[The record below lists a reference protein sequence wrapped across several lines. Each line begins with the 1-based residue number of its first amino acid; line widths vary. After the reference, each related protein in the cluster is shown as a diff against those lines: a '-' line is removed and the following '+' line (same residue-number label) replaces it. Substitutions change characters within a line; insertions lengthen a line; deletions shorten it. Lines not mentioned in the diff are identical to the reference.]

1 MNWICDALS
10 GCGMKKPVIA
20 ACVAAALSVLAP
32 TAQTMAATSAATAP
46 EVSRPD
52 SAVTDAD
59 TSGASADAAAPPE
72 SAGAAPAGKSETQN
86 LQEVVVT
93 GNAAVGGV
101 KKLDAA
107 YSVTTLTADQ
117 IKQANPVSANDIL
130 KASPGIHV
138 ESSGGQSGA
147 NIEVAG
153 FPGSSGSPFV
163 TIALNG
169 SPLYPVPGL
178 AYLEHGSLLRMDD
191 TIARAEFVQGGPSV
205 LYGNAQPGLFANFIL
220 KQGGATPNGSV
231 GLTYGSEGLLRLDG
245 FVSGPLGGSG
255 WYGSIGGFWR
265 KSDGVRD
272 PQYTADKGGQLTAT
286 LTHDWDNG
294 SLMLYA
300 RVLNDKNQFVTG
312 TPILNPGR
320 GQFSA
325 YPGFDPL
332 TGTMGSKADQY
343 EFLQTV
349 PCSTAGC
356 TPGGIPIN
364 MANGRGPDMHFA
376 GANFDWEFGNGWSLS
391 DKLGVSGG
399 TEGMVAFYSTGS
411 NPSTLAAYIAAAATA
426 AGLPAGLVAT
436 ATYANGGG
444 AADMNQNVVKQ
455 ELRYVKQQVHSASN
469 ELHVSKEL
477 FDGNTLTL
485 GNYTAVYSSTEH
497 AFQGSNILLQAVSNP
512 DPIAISLSDGSNTWQ
527 LASAQGFTAGPTAVN
542 IIRGNGFNTAFFLSD
557 SWKLDNWLFDA
568 GVRAEHQH
576 VTAHLG
582 NVGKADLDANPYTLY
597 NNGSRYA
604 LPGQSNIYYGK
615 NAPAWTVGANY
626 AFTENMSAYVRFNDG
641 VHFPSVTDLT
651 SLPGTPVGKVHN
663 MEAGF
668 KYQQDWIYATL
679 TGYRRLY
686 YGVPTTLLVAVGN
699 TSQLVSYVYGSATNG
714 LNIQA
719 TLKPFENFS
728 LTFSGDYQDGQYTH
742 SDGCYTYQGETS
754 TTVCNP
760 GNAFNGNQLAR
771 QPVFQ
776 ARVTPAYTLPTSW
789 GSLSAWLTYEYI
801 GSHYG
806 DQLQLQPLGHYHDWA
821 FGIVADVGTHWQLR
835 LQGTNLTNEIGL
847 TEGNARLLDTAS
859 AGGVILARSIEG
871 REVNAQVKYKF

>member
-1 MNWICDALS
+1 MT
-10 GCGMKKPVIA
+10 KPTVRILRSRSA
-20 ACVAAALSVLAP
+20 FAAALLAAIALTTSVEAEVPAAADPELSRPGPVSANAP
-32 TAQTMAATSAATAP
+32 ATAATPAQATP
-46 EVSRPD
+46 
-52 SAVTDAD
+52 
-59 TSGASADAAAPPE
+59 AAPPSG
-72 SAGAAPAGKSETQN
+72 SAPPAANGAKTQD

-93 GNAAVGGV
+93 GNAAYGGV
-101 KKLDAA
+101 KKLDAS

-117 IKQANPVSANDIL
+117 IKQANPVSANDVL

-138 ESSGGQSGA
+138 ESSGGQTGA

-191 TIARAEFVQGGPSV
+191 TVARAEFVQGGPSV
-205 LYGNAQPGLFANFIL
+205 LYGNAQPGLFADFIL
-220 KQGGATPNGSV
+220 KQGGETPAGSV
-231 GLTYGSEGLLRLDG
+231 GLTYGSEGMLRLDG

-255 WYGSIGGFWR
+255 WSGSIGGFWR

-286 LTHDWDNG
+286 LSHDWDNG
-294 SLMLYA
+294 SLMFYA

-332 TGTMGSKADQY
+332 TGTMGSKADQR

-349 PCSTAGC
+349 PCFTAGC

-364 MANGRGPDMHFA
+364 MANGRGPDVRFA
-376 GANFDWEFGNGWSLS
+376 GANFDWDFGNGWSLS

-411 NPSTLAAYIAAAATA
+411 NPSTLAAYITAAAAT
-426 AGLPAGLVAT
+426 AGLPAGLAAT

-455 ELRYVKQQVHSASN
+455 ELRYVKQQFQSASN

-485 GNYTAVYSSTEH
+485 GNYTAVYGSTEH

-512 DPIAISLSDGSNTWQ
+512 NPIAISLSDGSNTWQ

-568 GVRAEHQH
+568 GLRAEHQH

-615 NAPAWTVGANY
+615 TAPAWTVGANY
-626 AFTENMSAYVRFNDG
+626 AFTDNMSAYVRFNNG

-679 TGYRRLY
+679 TAYRRLY

-714 LNIQA
+714 LNLQA

-728 LTFSGDYQDGQYTH
+728 LVFSGDYQDGQYTH

-760 GNAFNGNQLAR
+760 KNAFNGNQLAR

-821 FGIVADVGTHWQLR
+821 FGVVADIGTHWQLR
-835 LQGTNLTNEIGL
+835 LQGTNLTNQIGL

-871 REVNAQVKYKF
+871 REINAQVKYQF